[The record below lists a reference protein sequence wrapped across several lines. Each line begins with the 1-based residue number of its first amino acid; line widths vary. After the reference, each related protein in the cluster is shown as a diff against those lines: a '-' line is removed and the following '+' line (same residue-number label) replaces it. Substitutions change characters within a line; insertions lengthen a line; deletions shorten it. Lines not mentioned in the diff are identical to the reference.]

1 MEGRHILVIDDSNT
15 NIVLLESLLERN
27 GYSVSSAL
35 SAREGIETIKDKIPD
50 LIYLDL
56 IMPELDGLE
65 FLRIL
70 RNNKSWKDIPVIILS
85 AISDKETIT
94 KCKKLGV
101 TEYISKP
108 LNIKRI
114 ISLTDNLLSN

>member
-1 MEGRHILVIDDSNT
+1 MGSKHILVIDDSNT

-35 SAREGIETIKDKIPD
+35 SAREGIETIKDKMPD

-56 IMPELDGLE
+56 VMPELDGLG

-70 RNNKSWKDIPVIILS
+70 RNNDSWKDIPVVILS
-85 AISDKETIT
+85 AISDSEMI
-94 KCKKLGV
+94 KKSRELGV
-101 TEYISKP
+101 AEYIIKP
-108 LNIKRI
+108 LNINKI
-114 ISLTDNLLSN
+114 ISLTNNLLSN